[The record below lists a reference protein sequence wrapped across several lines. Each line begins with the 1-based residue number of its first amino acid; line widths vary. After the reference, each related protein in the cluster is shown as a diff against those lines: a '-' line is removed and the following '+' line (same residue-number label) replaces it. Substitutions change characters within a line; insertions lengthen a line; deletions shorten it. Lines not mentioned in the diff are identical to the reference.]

1 MYKKYFYAVFS
12 FKKLSKG
19 KLLRNLK
26 TDKEV
31 LQLKSICSRQI
42 SIFLRFPTFPAR
54 ILDNVHIPAVMPM
67 HLPCTNKQYVF
78 LYMPNRYCASEKSWA
93 YLFY

>member
-54 ILDNVHIPAVMPM
+54 ISDNVHISAVMPM

-78 LYMPNRYCASEKSWA
+78 LYKPS
-93 YLFY
+93 